1 MHFRPLA
8 LALAVALLPVG
19 AQAEDLM
26 QTYQLARTQ
35 DPQLAASEAGQ
46 RATAE
51 GQVQTRA
58 AMLPQINA
66 NASISRSRSTSETG
80 QPQIDPNTGAIISG
94 GERTQDST
102 GRNVGI
108 NLSQMVYNGQ
118 TISRHRAQQLQTQ
131 AGEHDLE
138 SARDGLITRTSQA
151 YFNVLVA
158 METLAAAEA
167 QEQALQKQ
175 FDFASKRLEVG
186 LAPIT
191 DQHEARAQ
199 YEAARANTIV
209 RRNALEDTRQ
219 ALAEITGQPINAMM
233 ALPDDFVPQLP
244 TEGNAEDW
252 VRLAVENNPA
262 LAAQKTRLAA
272 AEQSIQTARAGHL
285 PSLSAAASYGYSR
298 SDFDISQLGS
308 RSSSDSWSRNPS
320 VSLSLSV
327 PIFAGGATQS
337 QVRQAIAQRDVSE
350 QQLEQQKRALER
362 NTRSA
367 YQNLAAGISAV
378 EARRLALV
386 SAQSAYEASQVGLE
400 VGTRTVIDVL
410 INQQSLFNAQQ
421 AYAEAKYSY
430 LQNHLLLRQAAGT
443 LDIPDLQNINR
454 LLTVPAGRAPRISQ
468 D

>member
-1 MHFRPLA
+1 MRFRPLV
-8 LALAVALLPVG
+8 LALTTALLPAA

-26 QTYQLARTQ
+26 QTYQLARGQ
-35 DPQLAASEAGQ
+35 DPQLAAAEAGQ
-46 RATAE
+46 RATSE
-51 GQVQTRA
+51 GQVQSRA
-58 AMLPQINA
+58 AMLPQINGS
-66 NASISRSRSTSETG
+66 ASISRSRSTSESG
-80 QPQIDPNTGAIISG
+80 QPQIDPTTGAIISG
-94 GERTQDST
+94 GQRVQEST
-102 GRNVGI
+102 NRNVGV
-108 NLSQMVYNGQ
+108 NLNQMVYDGQ

-138 SARDGLITRTSQA
+138 SARDQLITRTSQA

-167 QEQALQKQ
+167 QEEALKKQ
-175 FDFASKRLEVG
+175 FDYASKRLEVG

-199 YEAARANTIV
+199 YEGARANTIL
-209 RRNALEDTRQ
+209 RRNALEDARQ
-219 ALAEITGQPINAMM
+219 ALAEITGQPIHSMM
-233 ALPDDFVPQLP
+233 ALPDDFIPQLP
-244 TEGNAEDW
+244 AEGSAEDW
-252 VRLAVENNPA
+252 VQRAIDNNPA

-272 AEQSIQTARAGHL
+272 AEQNIRTARAGHL
-285 PSLSAAASYGYSR
+285 PSLSANASYGYNR
-298 SDFDISQLGS
+298 SDATIEQLGRRAS
-308 RSSSDSWSRNPS
+308 TDGWSRNPS
-320 VSLSLSV
+320 IGLTLSV
-327 PIFAGGATQS
+327 PIFSGGATQS

-386 SAQSAYEASQVGLE
+386 AAQSAHEASQVGLE

-410 INQQSLFNAQQ
+410 INQQNLFNAQQ

-430 LQNHLLLRQAAGT
+430 LQSHLTLRQAAGT
-443 LDIPDLQNINR
+443 LDVADLQNINR
-454 LLTVPAGRAPRISQ
+454 LLTAPAGRAPRVAR
-468 D
+468 

>member
-1 MHFRPLA
+1 MRLRPLA
-8 LALAVALLPVG
+8 LALTAALLPAF
-19 AQAEDLM
+19 AQAEDLL

-51 GQVQTRA
+51 GQVQARA
-58 AMLPQINA
+58 AMLPQVG
-66 NASISRSRSTSETG
+66 ASAGITRSRSTSESG
-80 QPQIDPNTGAIISG
+80 QPQIDPITGEIISG
-94 GERTQDST
+94 GERVQDST
-102 GRNVGI
+102 SRSIGLNVD
-108 NLSQMVYNGQ
+108 QMVFNGQ
-118 TISRHRAQQLQTQ
+118 TISRHRAQRLQTQ
-131 AGEHDLE
+131 AGEHDVE
-138 SARDGLITRTSQA
+138 SARDQLITRTSRA
-151 YFNVLVA
+151 YFDVLVA

-167 QEQALQKQ
+167 QEAALKKQ

-199 YEAARANTIV
+199 YEGARANTIL

-233 ALPDDFVPQLP
+233 ALPDDFVPQMP
-244 TEGNAEDW
+244 AEGSAEDW
-252 VRLAVENNPA
+252 VGMAINNNPA
-262 LAAQKTRLAA
+262 LAAQKTRVAA
-272 AEQSIQTARAGHL
+272 AEQGIKTARAGHL
-285 PSLSAAASYGYSR
+285 PSLNARGSYGYNR
-298 SDFDISQLGS
+298 SDFTIEQLG
-308 RSSSDSWSRNPS
+308 RRGSDESWSRNPS

-367 YQNLAAGISAV
+367 YQNLAAGVSAV
-378 EARRLALV
+378 EARRLSLIA
-386 SAQSAYEASQVGLE
+386 AQSAYDASQVGLE

-410 INQQSLFNAQQ
+410 LNQQNLFNAQQ
-421 AYAEAKYSY
+421 SYAEAKYSY
-430 LQNHLLLRQAAGT
+430 LQSHLVLRQAAGT
-443 LDIPDLQNINR
+443 LDVSDLQDINR
-454 LLTVPAGRAPRISQ
+454 LLTAPAGRAPQINH
-468 D
+468 